1 MRKTIKKFAAVGMAA
16 AMVTGALTGCGS
28 NETAATTAAPATEA
42 ATTAAGQAADAT
54 TAAPAVDAEPAELTI
69 FTMSMPNVEDFDTND
84 FTLYLEETLNLD
96 LNFVTGTRDDWS
108 DKLNMIMNSDDIPD
122 IIFGVSPDIARLG
135 VKEGIII
142 PIDQYM
148 TEEYVPNY
156 IKLMNDNGFS
166 MDVCRE
172 TDGQIYSMAN
182 INDCFHCKYARKMWV
197 NTEYLEQMGKEVPTT
212 TEEFIDVCKAFL
224 EMKPDG
230 IAIGG
235 ANSGW
240 FARVQDWLLGAYTFI
255 PTSSGTTKVRDY
267 VVRDQANNNEMVCV
281 AVTDEYK
288 EGLKFMKELYD
299 MGALYDG
306 VFTQTQEQMKT
317 IVNQAD
323 EPVLF
328 FPLGTISD
336 AISATDNPELYRKY
350 APMAPIAGPDGT
362 RIAWTQPNYGV
373 SSGAVCITDACE
385 DLDAAFRFVD
395 FFYGETG
402 DLMSQYGAEE
412 GVDWVLNPEGKK
424 GLSGEP
430 ALYEVLNV
438 YSGEAQNHDWQD
450 VGIRVAPESYRLGQA
465 VADGVD
471 PYAADGLELLLF
483 NASKECYEPYA
494 FNTDLIQLN
503 TLKITSE
510 EATDIGTIAVE
521 VNKIL
526 VEDEVAFITGQK
538 DIEADWQA
546 HVDAMYA
553 AGLQDILDL
562 YTTAYNR

>member
-1 MRKTIKKFAAVGMAA
+1 MRKTIKRFAALGMAA
-16 AMVTGALTGCGS
+16 AMVTGALTGCGG
-28 NETAATTAAPATEA
+28 NEAAATTAAPAATEA
-42 ATTAAGQAADAT
+42 AKTEAAAADT
-54 TAAPAVDAEPAELTI
+54 TAAPAAPAEKAELTI
-69 FTMSMPNVEDFDTND
+69 FTMSMPNVEDFETND

-142 PIDQYM
+142 PIDEYM

-197 NTEYLEQMGKEVPTT
+197 NTEYLEKMGKEVPTT
-212 TEEFIDVCKAFL
+212 TDEFIDVCKAFL

-235 ANSGW
+235 ASSGW

-288 EGLKFMKELYD
+288 EGLKFMIELYD

-306 VFTQTQEQMKT
+306 
-317 IVNQAD
+317 
-323 EPVLF
+323 L
-328 FPLGTISD
+328 
-336 AISATDNPELYRKY
+336 
-350 APMAPIAGPDGT
+350 
-362 RIAWTQPNYGV
+362 
-373 SSGAVCITDACE
+373 
-385 DLDAAFRFVD
+385 
-395 FFYGETG
+395 
-402 DLMSQYGAEE
+402 
-412 GVDWVLNPEGKK
+412 
-424 GLSGEP
+424 LSLQG
-430 ALYEVLNV
+430 
-438 YSGEAQNHDWQD
+438 
-450 VGIRVAPESYRLGQA
+450 SYR
-465 VADGVD
+465 
-471 PYAADGLELLLF
+471 F
-483 NASKECYEPYA
+483 ASNP
-494 FNTDLIQLN
+494 
-503 TLKITSE
+503 
-510 EATDIGTIAVE
+510 
-521 VNKIL
+521 
-526 VEDEVAFITGQK
+526 
-538 DIEADWQA
+538 
-546 HVDAMYA
+546 
-553 AGLQDILDL
+553 
-562 YTTAYNR
+562 